1 MEVRQ
6 GAVRGTTILP
16 PGAIPANCGLRLQPA
31 GRALGNMQGKAIG
44 WDLPGGGRKR
54 MSHTVGPRIRKSV
67 ADAQLQ
73 RESWRIF
80 QIMAEFVE
88 GFEKL
93 SVISPSVSVFGSAR
107 TTSSDPWY
115 RVAEEASRLLSDAGF
130 SVVSGGGSGI
140 MEAANKGGQ
149 AGRSPSIGVNIE
161 LPREQKPN
169 RFQDISLHFRHFF
182 ARKVMFVKYASA
194 YVVLPGGFGTLDEL
208 AEILTLVQTG
218 KTRRIPIVLVG
229 SDFWAGLLDW
239 FRDTLTARGTI
250 SPEDMDLMLVRDQP
264 EDIVKAILD
273 HYETTSLEPTEE
285 EQEILLE
292 L

>member
-1 MEVRQ
+1 MDDLV
-6 GAVRGTTILP
+6 
-16 PGAIPANCGLRLQPA
+16 
-31 GRALGNMQGKAIG
+31 GR
-44 WDLPGGGRKR
+44 
-54 MSHTVGPRIRKSV
+54 RIDRRV

-93 SVISPSVSVFGSAR
+93 CLIRPSVSMFGSAR
-107 TTSSDPWY
+107 MSADNPWY
-115 RVAEEASRLLSDAGF
+115 DKAEQIARRLSDAGF
-130 SVVSGGGSGI
+130 SVVSGGGGGI
-140 MEAANKGGQ
+140 MEAANKGAQ

-169 RFQDISLHFRHFF
+169 PYQDISLHFRHFF

-229 SDFWAGLLDW
+229 HSFWSGLLDW
-239 FRDTLTARGTI
+239 MRATLVSWGTI
-250 SPEDMDLMLVRDQP
+250 DAADLDLMIVCDEP
-264 EDIVKAILD
+264 EDIVKAIFD
-273 HYETTSLEPTEE
+273 HYETRSLEPSEA

>member
-1 MEVRQ
+1 MTE
-6 GAVRGTTILP
+6 I
-16 PGAIPANCGLRLQPA
+16 
-31 GRALGNMQGKAIG
+31 MGKRIE
-44 WDLPGGGRKR
+44 KR
-54 MSHTVGPRIRKSV
+54 V

-93 SVISPSVSVFGSAR
+93 CLIRPAVSMFGSAR
-107 TTSSDPWY
+107 TLPEDPWY
-115 RVAEEASRLLSDAGF
+115 VKAEETARLLSDAGF
-130 SVVSGGGSGI
+130 SVVSGGGGGI
-140 MEAANKGGQ
+140 MEAANKGAQ
-149 AGRSPSIGVNIE
+149 SGRSPSIGVNIE
-161 LPREQKPN
+161 LPQEQRPN
-169 RFQDISLHFRHFF
+169 TYQDISLHFRHFF

-229 SDFWAGLLDW
+229 SVFWSGLLDW
-239 FRDTLTARGTI
+239 MRDTLVAWGTI
-250 SPEDMDLMLVRDQP
+250 SAGDLDLMRVCDEP
-264 EDIVKAILD
+264 DDIVRAIFD
-273 HYETTSLEPTEE
+273 HYETRSLEPSED